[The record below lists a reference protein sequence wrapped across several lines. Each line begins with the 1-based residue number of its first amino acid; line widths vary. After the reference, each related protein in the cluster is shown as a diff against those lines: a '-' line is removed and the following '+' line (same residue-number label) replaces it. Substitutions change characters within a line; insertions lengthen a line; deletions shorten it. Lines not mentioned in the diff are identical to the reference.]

1 MLLQFSSL
9 LRGARTVTLSS
20 LLLALVALPSF
31 GQHFTRTDLTA
42 NQSAVSPTAPN
53 LDQNLKN
60 AWGLTRSA
68 TSAWWIADNHAGVS
82 TLYDS
87 AGLPQP
93 TPPLIVTIPGVNG
106 EQGTPTGTAFNYTT
120 GFEVAPGA
128 HAIFLFV
135 TEDGTIAG
143 WNPTVKPTEA
153 VQVVPVPM
161 PSSTPPSHR
170 DAVYKGCTLA
180 TTAQGTFLYVTNF
193 GEGRVDVFDSTFHP
207 VFLGHNAFRDP
218 HVPHGFNPFN
228 VQNVGGNLVVT
239 FARKERG
246 NDDETH
252 GPGLGFVAI
261 FDPQGRLLMGLQHGS
276 FLDAPWGITQAPS
289 DFGVFSHRLLIGNQG
304 DGTINA
310 FNLVTGRFEGKL
322 LDASGANLQ
331 IDGLWA
337 LNFGSNGTS
346 GSAIELFFTAG
357 PNEEADGL
365 FGKIDPVSTE
375 QRGSNE

>member
-1 MLLQFSSL
+1 MLKFPSL
-9 LRGARTVTLSS
+9 LRSARMVTVSG
-20 LLLALVALPSF
+20 LLLAVTSLPSF
-31 GQHFTRTDLTA
+31 AQHFTRTDLTV

-53 LDQNLKN
+53 LDSNLKN

-87 AGLPQP
+87 AGVPQP
-93 TPPLIVTIPGVNG
+93 TSPLIVTIPGVNG
-106 EQGTPTGTAFNYTT
+106 EQGTPTGTVFNYTT

-143 WNPTVKPTEA
+143 WNPTVKPTDA
-153 VQVVPVPM
+153 VQVVPVPTTSGQ
-161 PSSTPPSHR
+161 PAHTE
-170 DAVYKGCTLA
+170 AVYKGCTLA

-193 GEGRVDVFDSTFHP
+193 GEGRVDVFDSAFHR
-207 VFLGHNAFRDP
+207 VHLGQYAFRDP
-218 HVPHGFNPFN
+218 RVPKGFNPFN

-239 FARKERG
+239 FAKKERG

-261 FDPQGRLLMGLQHGS
+261 FDPQGRLLMDLQHGS
-276 FLDAPWGITQAPS
+276 FLDAPWGVTQAPS
-289 DFGVFSHRLLIGNQG
+289 DFGAFSHRLLIGNQG

-310 FNLVTGRFEGKL
+310 FNLVTGKFEGKL
-322 LDASGANLQ
+322 LDESGANLA

-357 PNEEADGL
+357 PDEEADGL
-365 FGKIDPVSTE
+365 FGKIVPLSTE

>member
-1 MLLQFSSL
+1 MLKFPFL
-9 LRGARTVTLSS
+9 LRNARMVTVFG
-20 LLLALVALPSF
+20 LLLAVTSLPSF
-31 GQHFTRTDLTA
+31 AQHFTRTDLTV
-42 NQSAVSPTAPN
+42 NQSAVSLTAPN
-53 LDQNLKN
+53 LDPNLKN

-82 TLYDS
+82 TLHDS
-87 AGLPQP
+87 AGVPQS
-93 TPPLIVTIPGVNG
+93 LIVTIPGVNG
-106 EQGTPTGTAFNYTT
+106 EQGTPTGAAFNYTT

-143 WNPTVKPTEA
+143 WNPTVKPTDA
-153 VQVVPVPM
+153 VQVVPP
-161 PSSTPPSHR
+161 PTSSGQPARTE
-170 DAVYKGCTLA
+170 AVYKGCTLA
-180 TTAQGTFLYVTNF
+180 TTSQGTFLYVTNF
-193 GEGRVDVFDSTFHP
+193 GEGRVDVFDSTFQRVH
-207 VFLGHNAFRDP
+207 LGPFAFRDP
-218 HVPHGFNPFN
+218 HVPKGFNPFN

-239 FARKERG
+239 FAKKERG

-252 GPGLGFVAI
+252 GPGLGFVAV
-261 FDPQGRLLMGLQHGS
+261 FDPQGRLLMDLQHGS
-276 FLDAPWGITQAPS
+276 FLDAPWGITESPS

-322 LDASGANLQ
+322 LDANGATLV

-365 FGKIDPVSTE
+365 FGKIVPLSTE